1 MAQDIEKMFE
11 NYDDPK
17 TPKLREGHQ
26 ARFEAKLD
34 RAFSEPISEEKKNPM
49 PWLKIHCG
57 YLNPM
62 PWLKI
67 AAMLV
72 VLLAVSFFGYQQL
85 SKNNAIID
93 SNNTVVDNTSD
104 SGISAD
110 TPKLTLADIS
120 PDLKKVQDYYMT
132 GINMQ
137 LASLKIT
144 DENKEL
150 VDGYMQRLSELD
162 KEYTALNA
170 ELSKVGPT
178 EATVTALIDNLKF
191 RLDLLFKLKSKLK
204 ELKNQKNEEFKAIQ
218 T

>member
-1 MAQDIEKMFE
+1 MAQDIKKMFE

-34 RAFSEPISEEKKNPM
+34 KVFSENISEEKNTS
-49 PWLKIHCG
+49 I
-57 YLNPM
+57 

-67 AAMLV
+67 AAMVV

-93 SNNTVVDNTSD
+93 SNNTVVDNTSETGD
-104 SGISAD
+104 KTD

-120 PDLKKVQDYYMT
+120 PDLKKVEEYYMA
-132 GINMQ
+132 GINVQ

-144 DENKEL
+144 DENKDL
-150 VDGYMQRLSELD
+150 VDGYMQRLAELD
-162 KEYTALNA
+162 TEYNSLNA

-178 EATVTALIDNLKF
+178 EATVTALIDNLKL
-191 RLDLLFKLKSKLK
+191 RLDLLFKLKNKLK
-204 ELKNQKNEEFKAIQ
+204 ELKNQNNEEFKTIQ

>member
-1 MAQDIEKMFE
+1 MAQDIKKMFE

-34 RAFSEPISEEKKNPM
+34 KAFSENISEEKNTS
-49 PWLKIHCG
+49 I
-57 YLNPM
+57 

-67 AAMLV
+67 AAMVV

-93 SNNTVVDNTSD
+93 SNNTVVDNTSETGD
-104 SGISAD
+104 KTD

-120 PDLKKVQDYYMT
+120 PDLKKVEEYYMA
-132 GINMQ
+132 GINVQ

-144 DENKEL
+144 DENKDL
-150 VDGYMQRLSELD
+150 VDGYMQRLAELD
-162 KEYTALNA
+162 TEYNSLNA

-178 EATVTALIDNLKF
+178 EATVTALIDNLKL
-191 RLDLLFKLKSKLK
+191 RLDLLFKLKNKLK
-204 ELKNQKNEEFKAIQ
+204 ELKNQNNEEFKTIQ

>member
-1 MAQDIEKMFE
+1 MAQDIKKMFE

-26 ARFEAKLD
+26 SRFEAKLD
-34 RAFSEPISEEKKNPM
+34 KAFSENISEEKNTS
-49 PWLKIHCG
+49 I
-57 YLNPM
+57 

-67 AAMLV
+67 AAMVV
-72 VLLAVSFFGYQQL
+72 VLLAISFFGYQQL

-93 SNNTVVDNTSD
+93 SNNTVVDNTSETGD
-104 SGISAD
+104 NTDA
-110 TPKLTLADIS
+110 PKLTLADIS
-120 PDLKKVQDYYMT
+120 PDLKKVEEYYMA
-132 GINMQ
+132 GINVQ

-144 DENKEL
+144 DENKDL
-150 VDGYMQRLSELD
+150 VDGYMQRLAELD
-162 KEYTALNA
+162 TEYNSLNA

-178 EATVTALIDNLKF
+178 EATVTALIDNLKL

>member
-26 ARFEAKLD
+26 ARFEAKLNK
-34 RAFSEPISEEKKNPM
+34 AFSEPISEEKK
-49 PWLKIHCG
+49 
-57 YLNPM
+57 NPM

-178 EATVTALIDNLKF
+178 EATVTALIDNLKL

>member
-1 MAQDIEKMFE
+1 MAQDIKKMFE

-34 RAFSEPISEEKKNPM
+34 KAFSENISEEKNTS
-49 PWLKIHCG
+49 I
-57 YLNPM
+57 

-67 AAMLV
+67 AAMVV

-85 SKNNAIID
+85 SKNNTIID
-93 SNNTVVDNTSD
+93 SNKAVVDNATETRES
-104 SGISAD
+104 SEA
-110 TPKLTLADIS
+110 PKLTLADIS
-120 PDLKKVQDYYMT
+120 PDLKKVEEYYMA
-132 GINMQ
+132 GINVQ

-144 DENKEL
+144 DDNKDL
-150 VDGYMQRLSELD
+150 VDGYMKRLAELD
-162 KEYTALNA
+162 MEYNSLNA

-178 EATVTALIDNLKF
+178 EATVTALIDNLKL
-191 RLDLLFKLKSKLK
+191 RLDLLFKLKNKLK
-204 ELKNQKNEEFKAIQ
+204 ELKNQNNEEFKAIQ

>member
-34 RAFSEPISEEKKNPM
+34 KAFSEPISEEKK
-49 PWLKIHCG
+49 
-57 YLNPM
+57 NPM

>member
-26 ARFEAKLD
+26 ARFEAKLNK
-34 RAFSEPISEEKKNPM
+34 AFSKPISEEKK
-49 PWLKIHCG
+49 
-57 YLNPM
+57 NPM

-178 EATVTALIDNLKF
+178 EATVTALIDNLKL

>member
-26 ARFEAKLD
+26 ARFEAKLNK
-34 RAFSEPISEEKKNPM
+34 AFSKPISEEKKT
-49 PWLKIHCG
+49 
-57 YLNPM
+57 PM

>member
-1 MAQDIEKMFE
+1 MAQDIKKMFE

-34 RAFSEPISEEKKNPM
+34 KAFSENISEEKNTS
-49 PWLKIHCG
+49 L
-57 YLNPM
+57 

-67 AAMLV
+67 AAMVV

-93 SNNTVVDNTSD
+93 SNNTVVDNTSETGD
-104 SGISAD
+104 KTD

-120 PDLKKVQDYYMT
+120 PDLKKVEEYYMA
-132 GINMQ
+132 GINVQ

-144 DENKEL
+144 DENKDL
-150 VDGYMQRLSELD
+150 VDGYMQRLAELD
-162 KEYTALNA
+162 TEYNSLNA

-178 EATVTALIDNLKF
+178 EATVTALIDNLKL
-191 RLDLLFKLKSKLK
+191 RLDLLFKLKNKLK
-204 ELKNQKNEEFKAIQ
+204 ELKNQNNEEFKTIQ